1 MKRFIQATLF
11 VLELLINK
19 FKKKR
24 KSVWE
29 L

>member
-1 MKRFIQATLF
+1 MRRMLQKMGFAISLF
-11 VLELLINK
+11 LDR

-24 KSVWE
+24 KSIWD

>member
-24 KSVWE
+24 KSIWD

>member
-1 MKRFIQATLF
+1 MKRLIQKTLF
-11 VLELLINK
+11 VLELLIDK

-24 KSVWE
+24 KSIWD